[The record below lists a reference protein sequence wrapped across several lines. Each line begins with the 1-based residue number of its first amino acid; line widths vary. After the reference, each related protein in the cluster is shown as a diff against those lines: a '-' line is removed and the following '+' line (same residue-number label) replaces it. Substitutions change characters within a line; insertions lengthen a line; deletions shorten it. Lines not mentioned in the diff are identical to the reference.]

1 MGAWRAAFSCPNC
14 SVWLAPSKCFM
25 ILTNIGLALI
35 ALGTISVIIRVL
47 FDMTTAYY
55 LTLLF
60 IGAGLLLFI
69 VGVMNVKLKID
80 N

>member
-1 MGAWRAAFSCPNC
+1 MGAWRAAFFC
-14 SVWLAPSKCFM
+14 SVWLVPYKRFM

-47 FDMTTAYY
+47 FDMIIAYY

-60 IGAGLLLFI
+60 IGTGLLLFI
-69 VGVMNVKLKID
+69 IGVMNVKLKID

>member
-1 MGAWRAAFSCPNC
+1 M
-14 SVWLAPSKCFM
+14 V
-25 ILTNIGLALI
+25 LTNIGLALI

-47 FDMTTAYY
+47 FDMIIAYY

-60 IGAGLLLFI
+60 IGTGFLRFI
-69 VGVMNVKLKID
+69 IGVMNVKLKID